1 MDLPKPIGIMALTAG
16 RCACLVP
23 VEPYPM
29 YCGLPVAKGN
39 KLRMCKHH
47 AQAYLTTTANLR
59 KIAKDEK
66 PIGSGPV
73 YLREAKKDKAA

>member
-1 MDLPKPIGIMALTAG
+1 
-16 RCACLVP
+16 
-23 VEPYPM
+23 M

-39 KLRMCKHH
+39 ALRMCKDH
-47 AQAYLTTTANLR
+47 AKAYLNPPKAYIR